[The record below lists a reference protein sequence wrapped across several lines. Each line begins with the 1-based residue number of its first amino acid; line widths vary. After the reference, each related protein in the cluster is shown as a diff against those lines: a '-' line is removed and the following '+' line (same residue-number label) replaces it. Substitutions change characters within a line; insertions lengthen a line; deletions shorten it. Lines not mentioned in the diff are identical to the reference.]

1 MSTRNVSDVNLV
13 AYLKT
18 KGFRET
24 ARPKLTDQV
33 VTFYFEESPKLS
45 EEIDTYFNREGI
57 VEAMAMCETLRLL
70 KGLIGDI
77 RRNPRSGG
85 GNHGNE

>member
-1 MSTRNVSDVNLV
+1 MSARTVTDLNLV

-18 KGFRET
+18 KGYRDSSP
-24 ARPKLTDQV
+24 PKLIDNV
-33 VTFYFEESPKLS
+33 VTFYFEDSQKLD
-45 EEIDTYFNREGI
+45 EEIRTYFNREGM
-57 VEAMAMCETLRLL
+57 VEAMAMCEALRLL

-85 GNHGNE
+85 GSDE

>member
-1 MSTRNVSDVNLV
+1 MSHTRNITEVNLV
-13 AYLKT
+13 AYLKC
-18 KGFRET
+18 KGYKET
-24 ARPKLTDQV
+24 SRPKFTDPV

-45 EEIDTYFNREGI
+45 EEIDTYFNREGM
-57 VEAMAMCETLRLL
+57 VEAMAMCEALRLL

-85 GNHGNE
+85 GSNE

>member
-24 ARPKLTDQV
+24 VRPKLTDNV
-33 VTFYFEESPKLS
+33 VTFYFENSPKLS
-45 EEIDTYFNREGI
+45 EEIDAYFNREGM
-57 VEAMAMCETLRLL
+57 VEPMAMCESLRLL

-77 RRNPRSGG
+77 RRNQRSQGG
-85 GNHGNE
+85 E